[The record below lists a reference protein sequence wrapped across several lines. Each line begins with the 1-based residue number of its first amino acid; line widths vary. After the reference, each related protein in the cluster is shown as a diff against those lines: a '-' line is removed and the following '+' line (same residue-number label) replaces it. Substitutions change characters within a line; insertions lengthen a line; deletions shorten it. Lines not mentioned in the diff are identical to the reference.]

1 MKEVSI
7 TFWEVTPEEA
17 LKLPKGTQLIEYD
30 PATKRLSIKRSDFC
44 LYDYT
49 CVYLWQPIRTSLPRV
64 HQNGRR

>member
-30 PATKRLSIKRSDFC
+30 PATKRFSLKRADFC
-44 LYDYT
+44 LYNYS
-49 CVYLWQPIRTSLPRV
+49 CIYLLAKDQNELPKV
-64 HQNGRR
+64 G